1 MIRCLRQHLRQQT
14 VEPALDESHLLLLV
28 GNEEGGAE
36 TVPLL
41 AETNNRGSMRIHAE
55 FAGGEMIV
63 ENEGRGVVV
72 NGGGDAR
79 GAEEKVGEED
89 ERDREGDEQSTGDV
103 GDWGDTW
110 RSRCGEETGS
120 IGGGSEDEEEELRIT
135 VRLAAAAR
143 YSRG

>member
-1 MIRCLRQHLRQQT
+1 
-14 VEPALDESHLLLLV
+14 
-28 GNEEGGAE
+28 
-36 TVPLL
+36 
-41 AETNNRGSMRIHAE
+41 
-55 FAGGEMIV
+55 MIV

-103 GDWGDTW
+103 GDWGNTW
-110 RSRCGEETGS
+110 RSQCGEETGS